1 MMKKKI
7 LISFFWF
14 LIAAVLMSPLG
25 QSQVIANDD
34 SPEQEAASS
43 PGPAYLELDAIPAI
57 DELGQKF
64 VDEIPELAMGD
75 KRIVYSGYN
84 FQPFNR
90 SYNVDLRPFGRGCMG
105 YYLPSGTVNDRITVM
120 LPIWMPIGSKITGL
134 YWTGVDWISGQLGAE
149 MEFRLIRNHWKGRNV
164 ELLVS
169 SKSGSLYSSP
179 TPFNKFISF
188 NHTIQTGWSYQ
199 VLVDLYWTNDLK
211 YMHVCQITVDYV
223 EPTAFAMF
231 ALPPVYEEK

>member
-14 LIAAVLMSPLG
+14 LIAALLMSSLG

-43 PGPAYLELDAIPAI
+43 PGPAYLELGAIPAI

-75 KRIVYSGYN
+75 KRIVLSGQN

-90 SYNVDLRPFGRGCMG
+90 SYNPKLWNYGTGCLG
-105 YYLPSGTVNDRITVM
+105 YYLPQGNPSDRVTVFF
-120 LPIWMPIGSKITGL
+120 PIWMPIGSKITGL
-134 YWTGVDWISGQLGAE
+134 YWTGVDWFSSAE
-149 MEFRLIRNHWKGRNV
+149 LELNIIRNHWKGQSV
-164 ELLVS
+164 QVIVS
-169 SKSGSLYSSP
+169 STSGLGYASG
-179 TPFNKFISF
+179 TTFNKFVPV
-188 NHTIQTGWSYQ
+188 NHTVTTGYSYQ
-199 VLVDLYWTNDLK
+199 ILINLSSTHDLR
-211 YMHVCQITVDYV
+211 YMHACQITVDYV

>member
-1 MMKKKI
+1 MKKKI

-43 PGPAYLELDAIPAI
+43 PGPAYLELGAIPAI

-134 YWTGVDWISGQLGAE
+134 YWTGVDWITGSQVPKWSFVCPESLERAE
-149 MEFRLIRNHWKGRNV
+149 CGLPFENWGPYF
-164 ELLVS
+164 
-169 SKSGSLYSSP
+169 SP
-179 TPFNKFISF
+179 TPFNKYVLT
-188 NHTIQTGWSYQ
+188 HTVQAGWSYQ
-199 VLVDLYWTNDLK
+199 VL
-211 YMHVCQITVDYV
+211 IS
-223 EPTAFAMF
+223 TAMQSYAC
-231 ALPPVYEEK
+231 LSDHS